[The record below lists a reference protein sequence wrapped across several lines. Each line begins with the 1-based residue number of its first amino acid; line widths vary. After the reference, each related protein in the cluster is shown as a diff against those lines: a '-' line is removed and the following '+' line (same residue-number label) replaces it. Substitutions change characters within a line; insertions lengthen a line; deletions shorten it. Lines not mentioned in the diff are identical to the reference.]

1 MHEPLAVGP
10 RELDQEW
17 ADVWIDTGTGPGF
30 VTRVPA
36 ARLTLASIDDGS
48 GDNAIYRLRLADE
61 DVPAE
66 AAVQKGA
73 HHD

>member
-1 MHEPLAVGP
+1 MVGP

-17 ADVWIDTGTGPGF
+17 AEVWIDTGAGPGF

-48 GDNAIYRLRLADE
+48 GDDAIYNLCLAHE
-61 DVPAE
+61 DVP
-66 AAVQKGA
+66 VGA
-73 HHD
+73 TGQEGETS

>member
-1 MHEPLAVGP
+1 MVGP

-17 ADVWIDTGTGPGF
+17 AEVWIDTGAGPGF

-48 GDNAIYRLRLADE
+48 GNDAIYHLCLADA
-61 DVPAE
+61 DVPVE
-66 AAVQKGA
+66 ATGQEGETS
-73 HHD
+73 